1 MTKKSEMLLV
11 GYIARSEL
19 RQALDIASKN
29 ALVTPETKCYF
40 STTVHDPNPYVDLR
54 PWMDST
60 PTQVTPRTPLNII
73 FDMFKKM
80 GMRYLLVS
88 YRGRLVGI
96 LTKKDMLQHIAI
108 HFHGKFRTF
117 VVPDRKEQ

>member
-1 MTKKSEMLLV
+1 MLLV

-19 RQALDIASKN
+19 RQALELSLKDTQ
-29 ALVTPETKCYF
+29 VTPSTNCYF
-40 STTVHDPNPYVDLR
+40 QTSVDDPNPYIDLR

-80 GMRYLLVS
+80 GMRYILVS
-88 YRGRLVGI
+88 YRGSVVGI
-96 LTKKDMLQHIAI
+96 VTKKDMLQHIAI

-117 VVPDRKEQ
+117 VVPDRKDQ